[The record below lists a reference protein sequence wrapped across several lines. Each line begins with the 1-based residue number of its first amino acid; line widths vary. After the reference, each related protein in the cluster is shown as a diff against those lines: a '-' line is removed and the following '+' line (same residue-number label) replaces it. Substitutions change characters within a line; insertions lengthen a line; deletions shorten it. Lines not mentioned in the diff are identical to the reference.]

1 MGIGGEGKFG
11 QGKFALRT
19 TNNKIKGRSR
29 GIMPTLSTEDAA
41 AAAVDL
47 DLVGSADLANV
58 WRELGSHDV
67 PVDRFGSELVR
78 RELLTGYQWDRLK
91 GGNRQ
96 GFYFGQAKILYQAG
110 AGSFARV
117 YRAIHLESG
126 EIVAVKVLR
135 KRFSSDRDKCELFLR
150 EGRMGMLLRHPG
162 IVRTD
167 DVGQENGS
175 SYLIMEFVEG
185 QTLRELVKI
194 RGGLDLGRGI
204 DMALQLVRALE
215 YAHGEGITH
224 RDLKASNVLVSS
236 TGTAKVVDFGLASFV
251 EGKGK
256 KSDEVGKLRT
266 VDYAALETA
275 GRVRGD
281 DVRSDVFFL
290 GTLLY
295 LLFAGRSA
303 LLDTRDRAIR
313 SDPQRFA
320 AIEPLGKVAPHLP
333 RDLTDVIGKML
344 VVKPKDRYQSA
355 TEVRQALE
363 PIYTRYAETPPAD
376 QSGVVLPAAS
386 GKQLKKGPATPAG
399 QSKPKIML
407 VEVTGKSQDS
417 IRQFFSDKGFRVL
430 VTENARRALT
440 RFESVPRPADVLLL
454 SSQVLGREAV
464 EVFNALAPDP
474 YLKNIPAVLITSA
487 RQAELAAEAVED
499 DLRHVVTMPFKASNL
514 LQLVHGLIAPAS

>member
-1 MGIGGEGKFG
+1 
-11 QGKFALRT
+11 
-19 TNNKIKGRSR
+19 
-29 GIMPTLSTEDAA
+29 MPTLSTEDAA

-47 DLVGSADLANV
+47 ELVGSADLANV

-67 PVDRFGSELVR
+67 PVDQFGSALVR

-91 GGNRQ
+91 GGYRQ
-96 GFYFGQAKILYQAG
+96 GFYFGQTKILYQAG

-126 EIVAVKVLR
+126 EILAVKVLR
-135 KRFSSDRDKCELFLR
+135 KRFSADQDKCELFLR

-175 SYLIMEFVEG
+175 SYLVMEFVEG
-185 QTLRELVKI
+185 QTLRELVKR
-194 RGGLDLGRGI
+194 RGGLDLSKGI

-215 YAHGEGITH
+215 YAHGESVTH

-236 TGTAKVVDFGLASFV
+236 TGITKLVDFGLASFI
-251 EGKGK
+251 EGRGK
-256 KSDEVGKLRT
+256 KSDEIGKLRT

-333 RDLTDVIGKML
+333 RDLIDIISKML
-344 VVKPKDRYQSA
+344 VVKPKDRYQNA

-363 PIYTRYAETPPAD
+363 PLYTRFAEVAPAVK
-376 QSGVVLPAAS
+376 SGPQLPAPLH
-386 GKQLKKGPATPAG
+386 KQQKTGPAAPAG
-399 QSKPKIML
+399 QAKPKIML
-407 VEVTGKSQDS
+407 VEVSGKSQDS
-417 IRQFFSDKGFRVL
+417 LRQFFTDKGFRVL

-440 RFESVPRPADVLLL
+440 RFESIPRPADVLLL
-454 SSQVLGREAV
+454 SSQVLGSEAV

-474 YLKNIPAVLITSA
+474 YLKKVPAVLITSA
-487 RQAELAAEAVED
+487 RQEELAAEAAED
-499 DLRHVVTMPFKASNL
+499 DLRHVVTMPFKASTL
-514 LQLVHGLIAPAS
+514 LQLVQDLIAASS